1 MRQLSKTIVEYS
13 LRLQENEKVLIK
25 AESMDT
31 KPLVQ
36 LLINE
41 IYRVGAV
48 PMVRYSDQETNELL
62 MSKTNIARVA
72 LLKDQNEFDVNHYD
86 AFISIRYIENDFNG
100 KDIDK
105 QILSEVGEAL
115 KESNDIRINQRR
127 WVLLNYPSVTAAYKA
142 GMPTKD
148 FCKYAWDVMTVDY
161 QKMHDLIKPLK
172 ELMERTDKVRIVAPN
187 TDITFSIKDIPAI
200 PCCGEYNIPD
210 GEIFTAPVKTSVNGV
225 ITYNTP
231 CPYQGNIYT
240 NVSLTFENGKIVK
253 ATCNEDS
260 ESLNHIFDIDEG
272 ARYVGEFAIGLNP
285 QILNPMGDIL
295 FDEKIIGSIHFTPGR
310 AYREAFNG
318 NISSIH
324 WDMVLIERKE
334 YGGGALYFDDVLIRQ
349 DGKFVLPELEPL
361 NYHLK

>member
-1 MRQLSKTIVEYS
+1 M
-13 LRLQENEKVLIK
+13 
-25 AESMDT
+25 
-31 KPLVQ
+31 
-36 LLINE
+36 
-41 IYRVGAV
+41 
-48 PMVRYSDQETNELL
+48 
-62 MSKTNIARVA
+62 
-72 LLKDQNEFDVNHYD
+72 NHYD

-210 GEIFTAPVKTSVNGV
+210 GEIFTAPVKNSVNGV

>member
-62 MSKTNIARVA
+62 MSKTNIERVA

>member
-48 PMVRYSDQETNELL
+48 PMVRYIDQETNELL
-62 MSKTNIARVA
+62 MSKTNIERVA

-210 GEIFTAPVKTSVNGV
+210 GEIFTAPVKNSVNGV

>member
-48 PMVRYSDQETNELL
+48 PMVRYIDQETNDLL
-62 MSKTNIARVA
+62 MSKTNIERVA

-210 GEIFTAPVKTSVNGV
+210 GEIFTAPVKNSVNGI

>member
-48 PMVRYSDQETNELL
+48 PMVRYIDQETNDLL
-62 MSKTNIARVA
+62 MSKTNIERVA

-200 PCCGEYNIPD
+200 PCCGDYNIPD
-210 GEIFTAPVKTSVNGV
+210 GEIFTAPVKNSVNGV

>member
-48 PMVRYSDQETNELL
+48 PMVRYSDQETNDLL
-62 MSKTNIARVA
+62 MSKTNIERVA

-161 QKMHDLIKPLK
+161 QKMHDLIKSLK

-210 GEIFTAPVKTSVNGV
+210 GEIFTAPVKNSVNGV

>member
-48 PMVRYSDQETNELL
+48 PMVRYSDQETNDLL
-62 MSKTNIARVA
+62 MSKTNIERVA

>member
-210 GEIFTAPVKTSVNGV
+210 GEIFTAPVKNSVNGV